1 MLLFIKVR
9 IFIVFLRGMYIWLK
23 KFLMVR
29 FNMSK
34 IFWGSFV
41 IKNRIMIM
49 SSMMV
54 VWEVCGWFIMIFNL
68 ESFLWVICLWLFKVF
83 SNKVLKMI
91 IKKYGI
97 NLVIILYRM
106 KLESILIFICGVL
119 SWRFFRMYMFF
130 RLVLLFLY
138 GISFDDM

>member
-9 IFIVFLRGMYIWLK
+9 IFIVFLRGMYILLK

-54 VWEVCGWFIMIFNL
+54 VWEVCGWFMIIFNL

-106 KLESILIFICGVL
+106 KLENILIFICGVL

>member
-9 IFIVFLRGMYIWLK
+9 IFIVFLRGMYILLK

-54 VWEVCGWFIMIFNL
+54 VWEVCGWFMMIFNL

-106 KLESILIFICGVL
+106 KLENILIFICGVL
-119 SWRFFRMYMFF
+119 SWRLFRMYVFF

>member
-54 VWEVCGWFIMIFNL
+54 VWEVCGWFMMIFNL

-106 KLESILIFICGVL
+106 KLENILIFICGVL
-119 SWRFFRMYMFF
+119 SWRLFRMYRFF

>member
-9 IFIVFLRGMYIWLK
+9 IFIVFLRGMYILLK

-54 VWEVCGWFIMIFNL
+54 VWEVCGWFMIIFNL

>member
-23 KFLMVR
+23 KFLIVR
-29 FNMSK
+29 FNMSN

-54 VWEVCGWFIMIFNL
+54 VWEVCGWFMIIFNL

-106 KLESILIFICGVL
+106 KLENILIFICGVL
-119 SWRFFRMYMFF
+119 SWRFFRMYVFC

>member
-54 VWEVCGWFIMIFNL
+54 VWEVCGWFMIIFNL

-106 KLESILIFICGVL
+106 KLENILIFICGVL
-119 SWRFFRMYMFF
+119 SWRFFRMYVFF

>member
-9 IFIVFLRGMYIWLK
+9 IFIVFLRGMYILLK

-54 VWEVCGWFIMIFNL
+54 VWEVWGWFMIIFNL

-106 KLESILIFICGVL
+106 KLENILIFICGVL
-119 SWRFFRMYMFF
+119 SWRFFRMYVFC

>member
-54 VWEVCGWFIMIFNL
+54 VWEVCGWFMIIFNL

-106 KLESILIFICGVL
+106 KLENILIFICGVL

>member
-9 IFIVFLRGMYIWLK
+9 IFIVFLRGMYILLK
-23 KFLMVR
+23 KFLIVR

-54 VWEVCGWFIMIFNL
+54 VWEVCGWFMIIFNL

>member
-9 IFIVFLRGMYIWLK
+9 IFIVFLRGMYILLK

-54 VWEVCGWFIMIFNL
+54 VWEVCGWFMIIFNL

-106 KLESILIFICGVL
+106 KLENILIFICGVL
-119 SWRFFRMYMFF
+119 SWRFFRMYVFF

>member
-23 KFLMVR
+23 KFLIVR

-54 VWEVCGWFIMIFNL
+54 VWEVCGWFMIIFNL

-106 KLESILIFICGVL
+106 KLENILIFICGVL